1 MFTLNTQ
8 TKSSK
13 INFSKTM
20 NMDDKSLESKNS
32 NFYEDINAQTFK
44 NKKIKKALYMLS
56 QV

>member
-32 NFYEDINAQTFK
+32 NFYEDINTQTFK